1 MKIMKKLAALI
12 LVAVLALTVCAC
24 HPKNE
29 IAVKINGVEF
39 TSAYYMCALLEAD
52 AEARSKVDEAMS
64 DKKTT
69 DTEIDYIAQKV
80 DGKDYSTWVK
90 NRALEIL
97 KTVAAYKLLCK
108 ENKLEFTKEE
118 ASEIKTS
125 AESNWAYSGLL
136 YEPNGVSLATY
147 KQYELDLNSAELYFK
162 HLYGKEGTKAVT
174 ADEISKYAS
183 ENLALADVL
192 STTFTG
198 SDGKALS
205 EEEIK
210 KIRDKYDGYVKALQD
225 GSKTFDQIYHEDSG
239 KEATEEE
246 KKEDNAHYHSTI
258 LGTEETGATT
268 DNYETVKAMT
278 VGEVKLVEKEENG
291 GLTILVKRDLLSDTK
306 VMENIDN
313 SIRHLIKDKDF
324 EKEIK
329 DYEKTLKVETVKY
342 AVNRFKVKKIDY
354 TQYNEYMQSLYSSY
368 GY

>member
-1 MKIMKKLAALI
+1 MKMIKKLAALI

-24 HPKNE
+24 HPKDE
-29 IAVKINGVEF
+29 VAVKINGVEF

-64 DKKTT
+64 GETSTT
-69 DTEIDYIAQKV
+69 TEIDYISKKV

-90 NRALEIL
+90 NRAIEIL

-108 ENKLEFTKEE
+108 ENGLKFTAEE
-118 ASEIKTS
+118 TAEIKAS

-147 KQYELDLNSAELYFK
+147 TQYEMDLNSSELYFK
-162 HLYGKEGTKAVT
+162 HLYAKEGKEAVT
-174 ADEISKYAS
+174 NDEITKYAT
-183 ENLALADVL
+183 ENLALADIL

-205 EEEIK
+205 EDEIQK
-210 KIRDKYDGYVKALQD
+210 LRDKYNGYVKALQD

-239 KEATEEE
+239 KEATEDE
-246 KKEDNAHYHSTI
+246 KKAESKNPHSTI

-268 DNYETVKAMT
+268 ENYETVKAMT

-291 GLTILVKRDLLSDTK
+291 GLTILVKRDLISDEEI
-306 VMENIDN
+306 MENIDN
-313 SIRHLIKDKDF
+313 SLRHLLRDEDF
-324 EKEIK
+324 EKVIK

-354 TQYNEYMQSLYSSY
+354 TEYNAYMQSLYSSY